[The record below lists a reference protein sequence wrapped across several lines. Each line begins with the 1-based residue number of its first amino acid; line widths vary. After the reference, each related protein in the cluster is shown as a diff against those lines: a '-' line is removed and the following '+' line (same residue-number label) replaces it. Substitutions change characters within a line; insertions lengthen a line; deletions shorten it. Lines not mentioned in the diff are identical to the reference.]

1 MEIEKDK
8 LSHFWNLTSNEC
20 LTLTQSNRN
29 GLSEE
34 EAKKRLLQFGENKLS
49 SKKKLPQLVY
59 FFLNLKARS
68 FYFCYS
74 PLDYP

>member
-8 LSHFWNLTSNEC
+8 LSHFWSLTSNEC

-59 FFLNLKARS
+59 FFS
-68 FYFCYS
+68 I
-74 PLDYP
+74 